1 MVFGR
6 FGALARVVGHV
17 LLRALA
23 MAVSLTGILLGLLV
37 GLRHAFEPD
46 HLTAVSTLVTEAR
59 DGRRGAWLG
68 ALWGVGHTAAL
79 VIVGVILMIAGA
91 RLPIDVAAGFE
102 CAVSAMLIVLGAR
115 AIVRAWR
122 PEAPSAIVLRPV
134 RPHWHG
140 RFAHV
145 HSEATAHLHVARR
158 TMAWRPLIVGLVHGL
173 AGSGALTALVFAELP
188 SDGLRIA
195 YITLFGV
202 GSVAGMAIASGIAGA
217 SLHAVAR
224 RPGTRRMLALVTG
237 AVSIVVG
244 VLWAIP
250 MLGVLLG

>member
-1 MVFGR
+1 
-6 FGALARVVGHV
+6 
-17 LLRALA
+17 

-46 HLTAVSTLVTEAR
+46 HLTAISTLVAEAQ

-68 ALWGVGHTAAL
+68 ALWGLGHTAAL
-79 VIVGVILMIAGA
+79 VIVGVLLMCAGA
-91 RLPIDVAAGFE
+91 RLPVAIAAGFE
-102 CAVSAMLIVLGAR
+102 GAVSAMLILLGAR

-122 PEAPSAIVLRPV
+122 PDEPRAIVLRPV

-145 HSEATAHLHVARR
+145 HSEATSHLHVARR
-158 TMAWRPLIVGLVHGL
+158 TLAWRPLIVGLVHGL

-188 SDGLRIA
+188 SAGLRIA
-195 YITLFGV
+195 YITLFGF

-217 SLHAVAR
+217 SLHAMAR

-244 VLWAIP
+244 VLWAVP
-250 MLGVLLG
+250 VLGALHP